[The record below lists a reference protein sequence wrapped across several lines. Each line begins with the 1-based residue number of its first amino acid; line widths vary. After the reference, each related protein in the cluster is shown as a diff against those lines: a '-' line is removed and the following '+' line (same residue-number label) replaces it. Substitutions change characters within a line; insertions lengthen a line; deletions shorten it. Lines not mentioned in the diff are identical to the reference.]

1 MGGEI
6 KALKGPKLLYQRIKP
21 LLTLRVKNEVKAEF
35 RGPERARSYTTI
47 FGPLKHVK
55 HAELHN
61 GVLEL
66 RNDVWNYT
74 KMRG

>member
-1 MGGEI
+1 M
-6 KALKGPKLLYQRIKP
+6 
-21 LLTLRVKNEVKAEF
+21 LTLRLKNGVKAEF

-61 GVLEL
+61 GALEL
-66 RNDVWNYT
+66 HNDVWNYT